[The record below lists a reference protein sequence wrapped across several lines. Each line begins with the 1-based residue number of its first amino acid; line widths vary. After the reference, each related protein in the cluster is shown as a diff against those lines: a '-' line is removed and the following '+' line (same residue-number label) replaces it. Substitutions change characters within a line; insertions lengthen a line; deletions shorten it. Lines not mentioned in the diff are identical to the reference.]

1 MNPFVLG
8 VLALLNVPATS
19 PAIAESTA
27 SPSDEVYVA
36 TSSFLESGAWAE
48 TSLPPGTGTSARAK
62 REDFS
67 IPTAEDLGDIAPV
80 LDSLAEA
87 DPSTEIVCDTAEC
100 DALPSDSFLDAPAV
114 PLAVWAETRL
124 TDPEVLKQRAA
135 AAAAAAA
142 RRNAIAGRS
151 SSAPAASSSY
161 TNKVSGAASGLTYH
175 DGPGHKF
182 PWGQCT
188 YYVSTQRTITFRGD
202 AKMWLKNGAAAGYK
216 TGAVPVVGSVVVT
229 TESRW
234 GHVGYVEWVS
244 EDQTRFKF
252 SEMNYV
258 GLGVVSRREMSVDDK
273 RVRGFIY

>member
-27 SPSDEVYVA
+27 FPSDEVYVA
-36 TSSFLESGAWAE
+36 TSAFVESGSWAE

-62 REDFS
+62 SEDFS
-67 IPTAEDLGDIAPV
+67 IPTAEDLGEIAPV
-80 LDSLAEA
+80 LDSLSEA
-87 DPSTEIVCDTAEC
+87 DPSTEIVCDTADCET
-100 DALPSDSFLDAPAV
+100 LPSDSFLDAPAV

-142 RRNAIAGRS
+142 RRTSNTGRTS
-151 SSAPAASSSY
+151 SSSY
-161 TNKVSGAASGLTYH
+161 NYKVTGAASGLTNPE
-175 DGPGHKF
+175 GPGHKF

-188 YYVSTQRTITFRGD
+188 YYVSTQRKITFRGD

-216 TGAVPVVGSVVVT
+216 TGAVPVVGAVVVT

-244 EDQTRFKF
+244 EDGSKFKF

-258 GLGVVSRREMSVDDK
+258 GLGVVSRREMSTSDK
-273 RVRGFIY
+273 RVRGFVY

>member
-67 IPTAEDLGDIAPV
+67 IPTAEDVGDIAPV
-80 LDSLAEA
+80 LDSLSEA
-87 DPSTEIVCDTAEC
+87 DPSTEIVCDTADC
-100 DALPSDSFLDAPAV
+100 AALPSDSFLDAPAV

-142 RRNAIAGRS
+142 RRAATPRSNATS
-151 SSAPAASSSY
+151 STSFKA
-161 TNKVSGAASGLTYH
+161 TGAASGLTYH